1 MAHFFDA
8 LASGKQPQTSIQDG
22 VKALELAEAATRSW
36 RERRA
41 VEL

>member
-8 LASGKQPQTSIQDG
+8 LAKGAPVKTTIDDG
-22 VKALELAEAATRSW
+22 VKALELAEAASTSW
-36 RERRA
+36 REKRI